1 MNNIIEKREIVNELK
16 YKNTVILTYRIEY
29 PEIISSNYCYGKNA
43 FNRYNKEKALML
55 ENYIKTKLF
64 FIAVNTYEYNL
75 ANGYPIMVFEVI
87 SEFNIT
93 YNNSFLVSLYEDK
106 YEFTGGAHGNTIRTS
121 QNWNLANGNF
131 LPLSYFFPNDP
142 YYLINILKNINSQI
156 KAQIESGNNY
166 YFDNYCELVLET
178 FNLESFYV
186 TPESIAIYFQQY
198 DIAPY
203 SSGIPVFYI
212 SKNRS
217 GDI

>member
-1 MNNIIEKREIVNELK
+1 MNIIKKREIKNELK
-16 YKNTVILTYRIEY
+16 YKDTVILTYRIEY
-29 PEIISSNYCYGKNA
+29 PEIISSNYCCGKNS
-43 FNRYNKEKALML
+43 FNKYNKEKTIML

-64 FIAVNTYEYNL
+64 TDAISTYEYNS

-93 YNNSFLVSLYEDK
+93 YNNKYLVSLYEDK

-121 QNWNLANGNF
+121 QNWNLQEASF
-131 LPLSYFFPNDP
+131 IPLSSFYPNNP

-156 KAQIESGNNY
+156 KSQIEAGNDY

-178 FNLESFYV
+178 FNIESFYV
-186 TPESIAIYFQQY
+186 TPGNIAIYFQQY

-203 SSGIPVFYI
+203 STGIPVFYI
-212 SKNRS
+212 PY
-217 GDI
+217 

>member
-1 MNNIIEKREIVNELK
+1 MNTIEKREIKNELK

-29 PEIISSNYCYGKNA
+29 PAIISSNYCNGKNN

-55 ENYIKTKLF
+55 ENYIKTKLYAD
-64 FIAVNTYEYNL
+64 AVSTYEYNL
-75 ANGYPIMVFEVI
+75 SNGYPIMVFEVI

-93 YNNSFLVSLYEDK
+93 YNNDFLVSLYEDK

-121 QNWNLANGNF
+121 QNWNLQTSCF
-131 LPLSYFFPNDP
+131 IPLSDFYLSNP
-142 YYLINILKNINSQI
+142 YYLINIIKNINAQIKSQI
-156 KAQIESGNNY
+156 DSGNNY

-178 FNLESFYV
+178 FNLNSFFV
-186 TPESIAIYFQQY
+186 TPNNIAIYFQQY

-212 SKNRS
+212 PY
-217 GDI
+217 